1 MHFWQIHPWLLVLGN
16 VLMKVCAGH
25 MQGLY
30 EFIFLEPVKCKI
42 IEPNSIDTVP
52 IMAEFLARA
61 TI

>member
-1 MHFWQIHPWLLVLGN
+1 
-16 VLMKVCAGH
+16 MKVCAVQV
-25 MQGLY
+25 QGLY

-52 IMAEFLARA
+52 VMAEFLARA